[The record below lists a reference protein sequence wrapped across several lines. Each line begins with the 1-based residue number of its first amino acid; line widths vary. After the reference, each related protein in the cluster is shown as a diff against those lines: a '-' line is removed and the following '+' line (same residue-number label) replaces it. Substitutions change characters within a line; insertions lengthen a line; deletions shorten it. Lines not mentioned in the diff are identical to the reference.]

1 MKYLSPSQVAERWNL
16 SNASVRN
23 YCRDG
28 RIPGAK
34 YEDGQWLIPE
44 NAEKPNRKTAG
55 AVEEISEK
63 QELPKLASKI
73 FHQMSKKN
81 YHGLYDYVQINLAY
95 SSCRMASVRLTRNQ
109 TTDIFL
115 KGKVKVG
122 FEPLKVSDLIET
134 WNHFVAMKYVISTI
148 AEPLSTSYIQRVH
161 CLLSYGTVDAAR
173 GRVRPGEYRTAKTKA
188 WTGEVKSSEAIGRN
202 LKSLITQYESLKEV
216 SRKEILNFHVQFE
229 RLSPFDDYNGR
240 VGRIIMFKECLRH
253 DVLPFI
259 LDDKKRSEYL
269 EGIREWDVD
278 SSVLSGAVLDAQ
290 ARFERQVELQRLKA
304 HGINFLPEEYEENL
318 EEGHENGF

>member
-1 MKYLSPSQVAERWNL
+1 MKYLTSGQIAEVWNISSQT
-16 SNASVRN
+16 VRN
-23 YCRDG
+23 YCKEG

-34 YEDGQWLIPE
+34 YADGQWKVPA
-44 NAEKPNRKTAG
+44 NAEKPRKKSIATS
-55 AVEEISEK
+55 EEAASPK
-63 QELPKLASKI
+63 ELPKLASKI

-122 FEPLKVSDLIET
+122 FEPMKISDLIET
-134 WNHFVAMKYVISTI
+134 WNHFVAMKYVISNLM
-148 AEPLSTSYIQRVH
+148 EPLSPAYIQRVH
-161 CLLSYGTVDAAR
+161 RLLSSGTVDATR
-173 GRVRPGEYRTAKTKA
+173 GRVRPGEYRTARTKA
-188 WTGEVKSSEAIGRN
+188 WTGDVKSSESISRD
-202 LKSLITQYESLKEV
+202 LKSLISNYESLKEV
-216 SRKEILNFHVQFE
+216 SRREILEFHVHFE

-259 LDDKKRSEYL
+259 LDDKKRKEYL
-269 EGIREWDVD
+269 EGIREWEQDC
-278 SSVLSGAVLDAQ
+278 SILSGAVLDAQ
-290 ARFERQVELQRLKA
+290 TRFERQIELHRLKA
-304 HGINFLPEEYEENL
+304 HGRNFLPEEYEESL
-318 EEGHENGF
+318 EEGYENGF